1 MPSLSPIPILADL
14 AFVGKMKKLPIDWSQ
29 PTDKDILKRDK
40 YSQAFSASEKAGV
53 PQPLCYF
60 FAATNNTYHTNT
72 AKKIG
77 GQFKDFCHTAID
89 KTKQAIDMWRMQAKF
104 KDVKV
109 MAVSA
114 IGSPGCLDGPKLKSC
129 YVWVGTKKNEKA
141 YIKAVT
147 EGISE
152 CWEAWQSKVMIPGL
166 PWYPAFAAFP
176 GPQAP
181 PMPNI
186 PMPLIACPSAG
197 MAKMMVPT
205 QLRDAMINKL
215 DGGIKKKDKDKQ
227 HVALFEA
234 IATAVSLAFIMWLP
248 QQQVMNVMGKGPIP
262 TFAPP
267 VVPVGPVVGG
277 DTLPTP
283 GHLAV

>member
-1 MPSLSPIPILADL
+1 M
-14 AFVGKMKKLPIDWSQ
+14 
-29 PTDKDILKRDK
+29 
-40 YSQAFSASEKAGV
+40 
-53 PQPLCYF
+53 
-60 FAATNNTYHTNT
+60 
-72 AKKIG
+72 
-77 GQFKDFCHTAID
+77 
-89 KTKQAIDMWRMQAKF
+89 
-104 KDVKV
+104 
-109 MAVSA
+109 
-114 IGSPGCLDGPKLKSC
+114 KSC